1 MVKRSRVPYLLMV
14 LPGVALFFFFHT
26 YPVLQGIF
34 YSFTDFRGWGDYE
47 FVGLRNYINVFRD
60 SRVLDAYTFTFLFA
74 VSSTVLV
81 NVFGLLI
88 ALGLNSKRVFGRAFL
103 KTVYF
108 LPYVFSLL
116 IIGYIFS
123 YFFAHILP
131 AFGRTIGIEAISRN
145 ILGQQN
151 TAWIGVVA
159 VTVWQTSA
167 FAMIIYLAGLQ
178 SIPTDL
184 YDACSIDG
192 GSERQQFMHV
202 TFPLIAPFFTINMV
216 VALKNFLMVFDQIIS
231 LTGGGP
237 ARATESVSVLIYRGG
252 FEGGQFAYQ
261 SANAVILLLVITIV
275 SLIQLN
281 RLQKREVQL

>member
-1 MVKRSRVPYLLMV
+1 M
-14 LPGVALFFFFHT
+14 
-26 YPVLQGIF
+26 
-34 YSFTDFRGWGDYE
+34 
-47 FVGLRNYINVFRD
+47 
-60 SRVLDAYTFTFLFA
+60 
-74 VSSTVLV
+74 
-81 NVFGLLI
+81 
-88 ALGLNSKRVFGRAFL
+88 
-103 KTVYF
+103 YF